1 MKHQDM
7 ETMYGTVRHCHRSNV
22 EKDSMATAEEMRV
35 MESGDNKK
43 DRSA

>member
-22 EKDSMATAEEMRV
+22 ERDGFYGDSRGD
-35 MESGDNKK
+35 ESHG
-43 DRSA
+43 RR